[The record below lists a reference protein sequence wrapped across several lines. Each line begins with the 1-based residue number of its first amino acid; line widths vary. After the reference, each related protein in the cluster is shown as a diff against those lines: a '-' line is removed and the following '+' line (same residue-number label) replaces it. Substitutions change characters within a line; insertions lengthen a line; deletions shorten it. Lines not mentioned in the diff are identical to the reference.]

1 MDDLRTAASA
11 ANGADAGSAGGA
23 AESAAPCA
31 APCAAGDYRFARLG
45 LDDLSALVALE
56 QRCFSMPWGEREFR
70 LGLAGGVFKVFGL
83 RGPQGL
89 AAYIS
94 FHHVLDEMEVLNI
107 AVHPDL
113 RRRGLGARLL
123 GLALGICAGLGVR
136 CAPLEVRTGNAP
148 ARALSARFGFVQ
160 TGLRRGYYSDT
171 GEDAVLMALEL
182 PAPGAPAA
190 NDSAPGLDKS
200 GVA

>member
-1 MDDLRTAASA
+1 MDDSRAAASA
-11 ANGADAGSAGGA
+11 ANGADAGPASGA
-23 AESAAPCA
+23 AETAAPG
-31 APCAAGDYRFARLG
+31 AAGDYCFDRLG
-45 LDDLSALVALE
+45 LDDLPALVALE
-56 QRCFSMPWGEREFR
+56 RRCFSMPWGEREFR

-107 AVHPDL
+107 AVHPHL

-136 CAPLEVRTGNAP
+136 HAHLEVRMGNAP
-148 ARALSARFGFVQ
+148 ARALYARFGFVQ
-160 TGLRRGYYSDT
+160 AGLRRGYYTDT

-182 PAPGAPAA
+182 SAPGAAAA
-190 NDSAPGLDKS
+190 NDAAPGLDKF
-200 GVA
+200 GAA